1 MTRPNYYQTLS
12 IPRDA
17 TADDIQHAYRAALER
32 AYGQQPPDA
41 EYLASI
47 RNAHRI
53 LSDAE
58 LRGEHDAALPPPRR
72 ATPPPPTENT
82 LAEDG
87 PSPSWRTR
95 AIIAIAL
102 LVLIAWWL
110 RSRPSSAPAPATAPA
125 IAQPASSAAI
135 AATAAQTTPSSAN
148 EERSMTST
156 EMFSRW
162 GGSVGRIHVYSAGGS
177 PVGTGS
183 AVAIGPA
190 TIITNCHVLVGGV
203 RAELQIGGQRMA
215 TQLQVADQEL
225 DLCRMHV
232 AGSLRPVQ
240 LGSVSD
246 VHNNVPV
253 FAIGAPGGGPVIIT
267 EGVVTTLHGIRAG
280 NVIQTTAAVSPGSSG
295 GGLFTTNGKLVGI
308 VTFQQRGPEQ
318 RNYAIPVD
326 WLNRMETREGS
337 GQADEVIPP
346 VYYN

>member
-1 MTRPNYYQTLS
+1 MKPNHYETLRVA
-12 IPRDA
+12 RDA
-17 TADDIQHAYRAALER
+17 QDADIQNAFRAALEL
-32 AYGQQPPDA
+32 AYQQQPPDA
-41 EYLASI
+41 DRLAAI

-58 LRGEHDAALPPPRR
+58 LRREHDASLPPPRVAATRVIR
-72 ATPPPPTENT
+72 AESATNVETAGKSPLIKWAAVALAFVAVVGWWKSRKVSPPMT
-82 LAEDG
+82 
-87 PSPSWRTR
+87 
-95 AIIAIAL
+95 
-102 LVLIAWWL
+102 
-110 RSRPSSAPAPATAPA
+110 
-125 IAQPASSAAI
+125 PASI
-135 AATAAQTTPSSAN
+135 VAATAAADSASGPPMPPALSPAPR
-148 EERSMTST
+148 EDRALTAGEA
-156 EMFSRW
+156 FAKL
-162 GGSVGRIHVYSAGGS
+162 GPSVGRMHVYSASGQLT
-177 PVGTGS
+177 GTGS
-183 AVAIGPA
+183 AVAIGTS

-203 RAELQIGGQRMA
+203 RAELQIAGQRMA

-225 DLCRMHV
+225 DLCRMQV

-246 VHNNVPV
+246 VHNNLTV

-326 WLNRMETREGS
+326 WINRMETREGS

>member
-1 MTRPNYYQTLS
+1 
-12 IPRDA
+12 
-17 TADDIQHAYRAALER
+17 
-32 AYGQQPPDA
+32 
-41 EYLASI
+41 
-47 RNAHRI
+47 
-53 LSDAE
+53 
-58 LRGEHDAALPPPRR
+58 
-72 ATPPPPTENT
+72 
-82 LAEDG
+82 
-87 PSPSWRTR
+87 
-95 AIIAIAL
+95 
-102 LVLIAWWL
+102 
-110 RSRPSSAPAPATAPA
+110 
-125 IAQPASSAAI
+125 
-135 AATAAQTTPSSAN
+135 
-148 EERSMTST
+148 MTST

-162 GGSVGRIHVYSAGGS
+162 GGSVGRVHVYSAGGS
-177 PVGTGS
+177 LAGTGS
-183 AVAIGPA
+183 AVAIGTS

-225 DLCRMHV
+225 DLCRMQV
-232 AGSLRPVQ
+232 SGTLRPVPI
-240 LGSVSD
+240 GSVSD

-308 VTFQQRGPEQ
+308 VTFQQRGLEQ